1 MDLFDTLTFAKILG
15 WTTFLDTLSLTVLIS
30 VSTWEALIHLMLI
43 CEVNNMRNFG
53 FQTIMKF
60 NKKKNIWSLFLNPIF
75 TIFKNNKIWC
85 WCWLLATTLS
95 PLGLAF
101 FNIIDNLVF
110 FLFSYNSSCLMT
122 LKRMKMII
130 EILWI

>member
-60 NKKKNIWSLFLNPIF
+60 NKKKNI
-75 TIFKNNKIWC
+75 
-85 WCWLLATTLS
+85 
-95 PLGLAF
+95 
-101 FNIIDNLVF
+101 
-110 FLFSYNSSCLMT
+110 
-122 LKRMKMII
+122 
-130 EILWI
+130 